1 MRLTPAAAAV
11 PLVLV
16 LLTWLS
22 YRASNTDAER
32 FDHAL
37 GALDRF
43 ALVESALQRDVLSAR
58 AGMLRDYDPLVRE
71 VNVLDELI
79 GRLRD
84 AALADAEEAKAVGEL
99 AASVGRQEELT
110 EQFKSHNALLQN
122 SLAYFRL
129 FSGHLAEA
137 DRNGPLAS
145 AVSGLAA
152 AMLQLTLDTSAAA
165 AQDVA
170 DRLDELAAQPF
181 TGVDAGAVHALLAH
195 GQLLRDLLPKT
206 DQMLKGVLEKPSK
219 RRQESIRA
227 LVLAHQAASRA
238 TAQKFRLL
246 LYATSVL
253 LLGLLVHVGLRLRS
267 RALALRRR
275 AAYEHVIA
283 GISTRLID
291 TQPHELDSQIQQALG
306 ELAELVH
313 ADRAYI
319 VTSCERVRINKWCR
333 EGITFPSDWPDRA
346 SAVMARLGVTAEGN
360 LHIRRIDR
368 LQPGTDKDRLVAA
381 GVGSWAC
388 VSNMG
393 KGGASAILGFDAL
406 PPRIITEAAELGLLR
421 MALDAVTNAVRREH
435 LEQERSRLERTLQ
448 QARRMETIG
457 ALASGIAHNFN
468 NIVGAIL
475 GYTEMAEGSD
485 SRPASNLGEIRRAG
499 ERARDLVDQ
508 ILAFGRRRDVQRRPV
523 HMKELVA
530 ETRALLH
537 ASLAPAIDLVIREV
551 PDEAVLSGEAGQ
563 LQQVILNLCSNAAQ
577 AMDQTGSI
585 ELETEVRQI
594 TGPRSLTHGQLK
606 TGQYVRLAVSDT
618 GRGMDKVIVERIFEP
633 FFTTRLAGSGLG
645 LATVREIVGEHGGA
659 MNVWSAPGVGSRF
672 EVWLPCIPSAAP
684 AVREDSGLPSF
695 GQGQTVLILNDAA
708 ERLLADEEMLAAL
721 GYEPVGFTHIDDAVA
736 ACREIPNRFDA
747 AVMGYRAP
755 VASALDLASALHEI
769 LPDVPILL
777 ATASAD
783 EITADTLLAAGVSAV
798 VHLPLVSAE
807 IAWALA
813 RCLRALNSNELH
825 NAETVS
831 RKLTSALLPLASRD
845 RA

>member
-58 AGMLRDYDPLVRE
+58 AGMLRNYDPLVRE
-71 VNVLDELI
+71 LNVLDELI
-79 GRLRD
+79 RRLRD

-129 FSGHLAEA
+129 FSAHLAEA
-137 DRNGPLAS
+137 DRKGPLAP

-170 DRLDELAAQPF
+170 DRLDELAAQPL
-181 TGVDAGAVHALLAH
+181 TEVDAGAVHALLAH

-206 DQMLKGVLEKPSK
+206 DQMLKAVLEKPSK

-238 TAQKFRLL
+238 TAQKFRVL

-291 TQPHELDSQIQQALG
+291 TQPHELESQIQQALG

-319 VTSCERVRINKWCR
+319 VMSCERVRINKWCG

-346 SAVMARLGVTAEGN
+346 PAVMARLGPTAEGN
-360 LHIRRIDR
+360 LHIRSTDR

-381 GVGSWAC
+381 GVGSWVC

-393 KGGASAILGFDAL
+393 KGGVSAVLGFDAL
-406 PPRIITEAAELGLLR
+406 PPRIITEAVELGLLR

-435 LEQERSRLERTLQ
+435 LEQERSRLERSLQ

-457 ALASGIAHNFN
+457 AFASGIAHNFN
-468 NIVGAIL
+468 NI
-475 GYTEMAEGSD
+475 
-485 SRPASNLGEIRRAG
+485 
-499 ERARDLVDQ
+499 AR
-508 ILAFGRRRDVQRRPV
+508 GR
-523 HMKELVA
+523 
-530 ETRALLH
+530 
-537 ASLAPAIDLVIREV
+537 S
-551 PDEAVLSGEAGQ
+551 
-563 LQQVILNLCSNAAQ
+563 
-577 AMDQTGSI
+577 
-585 ELETEVRQI
+585 
-594 TGPRSLTHGQLK
+594 
-606 TGQYVRLAVSDT
+606 
-618 GRGMDKVIVERIFEP
+618 
-633 FFTTRLAGSGLG
+633 
-645 LATVREIVGEHGGA
+645 
-659 MNVWSAPGVGSRF
+659 
-672 EVWLPCIPSAAP
+672 
-684 AVREDSGLPSF
+684 
-695 GQGQTVLILNDAA
+695 
-708 ERLLADEEMLAAL
+708 
-721 GYEPVGFTHIDDAVA
+721 
-736 ACREIPNRFDA
+736 
-747 AVMGYRAP
+747 RAP
-755 VASALDLASALHEI
+755 SRAPSHYRPDAL
-769 LPDVPILL
+769 
-777 ATASAD
+777 
-783 EITADTLLAAGVSAV
+783 
-798 VHLPLVSAE
+798 
-807 IAWALA
+807 
-813 RCLRALNSNELH
+813 
-825 NAETVS
+825 
-831 RKLTSALLPLASRD
+831 
-845 RA
+845 

>member
-1 MRLTPAAAAV
+1 MRLMPAAATV

-43 ALVESALQRDVLSAR
+43 ALVESALQRDVLRAR
-58 AGMLRDYDPLVRE
+58 AGMLRNYDPLVRE
-71 VNVLDELI
+71 ANVLSEL
-79 GRLRD
+79 GRRLRD
-84 AALADAEEAKAVGEL
+84 ATLADAEEAEAVREL

-110 EQFKSHNALLQN
+110 ERFKSRNALLQN
-122 SLAYFRL
+122 SLADFRL
-129 FSGHLAEA
+129 FSAHLADA
-137 DRNGPLAS
+137 DRNGPLAP
-145 AVSGLAA
+145 AVSRLAA
-152 AMLQLTLDTSAAA
+152 AMLQLTLDTSPAAA
-165 AQDVA
+165 HEVA
-170 DRLDELAAQPF
+170 VRLDELAAQPR
-181 TGVDAGAVHALLAH
+181 TGVDAGGVPALLAH
-195 GQLLRDLLPKT
+195 GHLLHELLPKT
-206 DQMLKGVLEKPSK
+206 DQVLKAVLENPSK
-219 RRQESIRA
+219 RQQEAIRA
-227 LVLAHQAASRA
+227 LVLTHQAASRA
-238 TAQKFRLL
+238 TAERFRFL

-253 LLGLLVHVGLRLRS
+253 LLGIVVHVGLQLRS

-291 TQPHELDSQIQQALG
+291 TQPHELDSQIHEALG

-319 VTSCERVRINKWCR
+319 VMSGEPARINKWCR

-346 SAVMARLGVTAEGN
+346 PAVIARLGLTAEGN
-360 LHIRRIDR
+360 LHIRSIDR
-368 LQPGTDKDRLVAA
+368 LPPGTDKARLVAA

-393 KGGASAILGFDAL
+393 KAGVSAVLGFDAL
-406 PPRIITEAAELGLLR
+406 PPRTIAEAAELGLLR
-421 MALDAVTNAVRREH
+421 MALNAVTNAVRRER
-435 LEQERSRLERTLQ
+435 LEQERSRLERSLQ

-475 GYTEMAEGSD
+475 GYTEMAEGSA
-485 SRPASNLGEIRRAG
+485 SRPASNLREIRRAG

-523 HMKELVA
+523 LMKELVA
-530 ETRALLH
+530 ETCALLH
-537 ASLAPAIDLVIREV
+537 ASLPPQIELVIREV
-551 PDEAVLSGEAGQ
+551 PEEAVLSGQSGQ

-577 AMDQTGSI
+577 AMDQTGSV

-594 TGPRSLTHGQLK
+594 TGPRSLTHGQLVP
-606 TGQYVRLAVSDT
+606 GRYVRFAVSDT
-618 GRGMDKVIVERIFEP
+618 GRGMDKAIVERIFEP

-645 LATVREIVGEHGGA
+645 LATVREIVREHGGA

-672 EVWLPCIPSAAP
+672 EVWLPCIPWAAP
-684 AVREDSGLPSF
+684 AAREASALPVL

-721 GYEPVGFTHIDDAVA
+721 GYEPVGFTRVDDAVA
-736 ACREIPNRFDA
+736 ACWATPNRFDA
-747 AVMGYRAP
+747 AVLGYLAP
-755 VASALDLASALHEI
+755 VASALDLAFALHEI
-769 LPDVPILL
+769 IPDVPILL

-783 EITADTLLAAGVSAV
+783 EITADTLVAAGVSSV
-798 VHLPLVSAE
+798 VRLPLVSAE
-807 IAWALA
+807 IALALA
-813 RCLRALNSNELH
+813 RRLRALKSNELH
-825 NAETVS
+825 NTETVS
-831 RKLTSALLPLASRD
+831 
-845 RA
+845 